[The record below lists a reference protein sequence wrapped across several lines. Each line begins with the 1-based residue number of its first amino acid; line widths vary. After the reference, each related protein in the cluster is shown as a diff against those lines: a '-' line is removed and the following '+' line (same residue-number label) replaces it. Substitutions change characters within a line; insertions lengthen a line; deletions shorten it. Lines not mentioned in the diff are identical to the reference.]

1 MKWIFIAAAA
11 LALAA
16 CNDDS
21 GGVMREIEKAE
32 KADADQAQEE
42 LDAVGR
48 PIEEAARTLP
58 SGLELQFRRRSHN
71 QSLPRPSM
79 NANVLVHYEGSF
91 VEGGEVFDSSF
102 GGEPAEFP
110 LAGVVPGFSEA
121 ITHMRPG
128 DEVIATFPGRLGYG
142 PEGRGP
148 IPPNAA
154 LRFRIV
160 LLAFQEPGGQ
170 VIQAPGGQAPR

>member
-1 MKWIFIAAAA
+1 MMKLMIAAAA
-11 LALAA
+11 LLAA
-16 CNDDS
+16 TACSD
-21 GGVMREIEKAE
+21 GGVMQEIENAEKAE
-32 KADADQAQEE
+32 AASAQQEE
-42 LDAVGR
+42 DAMSRQV
-48 PIEEAARTLP
+48 EEAAQTLP
-58 SGLELQFRRRSHN
+58 SGLVLQFVRRGTN
-71 QSLPRPSM
+71 ETLPMPTV

-102 GGEPAEFP
+102 ARNEPAEFP
-110 LAGVVPGFSEA
+110 LGAVVPGFSEA

-128 DEVIATFPGRLGYG
+128 DEVVATFPGSLGYG

-170 VIQAPGGQAPR
+170 LIEAPQ

>member
-1 MKWIFIAAAA
+1 MIRGFVVAAA

-16 CNDDS
+16 CNGSD
-21 GGVMREIEKAE
+21 GVMREVDRAE
-32 KADADQAQEE
+32 KADAEAAEQANNAMGAEVQEE
-42 LDAVGR
+42 AQ
-48 PIEEAARTLP
+48 TFP
-58 SGLELQFRRRSHN
+58 SGLQLQFTRRSN
-71 QSLPRPSM
+71 DQSLAQPTM
-79 NANVLVHYEGSF
+79 NATVLVHYEGSF

-102 GGEPAEFP
+102 ARGEPVDFP
-110 LAGVVPGFSEA
+110 LQAVVPGFSEA

-128 DEVIATFPGRLGYG
+128 DEAIATFPGSLGYG

-154 LRFRIV
+154 LKFRIL

-170 VIQAPGGQAPR
+170 MVEAPR

>member
-1 MKWIFIAAAA
+1 
-11 LALAA
+11 
-16 CNDDS
+16 
-21 GGVMREIEKAE
+21 
-32 KADADQAQEE
+32 
-42 LDAVGR
+42 
-48 PIEEAARTLP
+48 
-58 SGLELQFRRRSHN
+58 
-71 QSLPRPSM
+71 M

-91 VEGGEVFDSSF
+91 VDGGEVFDSSF
-102 GGEPAEFP
+102 ARNEPAEFP
-110 LAGVVPGFSEA
+110 LRGVVQGFSEA

-128 DEVIATFPGRLGYG
+128 DEVIATFPGSLGYG

-170 VIQAPGGQAPR
+170 VIEAPQ